1 MAEWVNRSCLKCG
14 WDIETRFCALSLLD
28 DVMRKVR
35 VNTRLKLPVTAA
47 TTCIAAKLNDEQQ
60 QQGMNP
66 APYIIHQ
73 ANLDLS
79 AKEINRM
86 ELLLLQKLNWNPQPC
101 VALPV
106 LQMMMALVTISSS
119 LHQQD
124 GFNCESFLMLLLEIQ
139 LRLLY
144 LLMMQA
150 ESTEFRP
157 SVLALSV
164 VYFHLDWNGNE
175 ELKKQLLQ
183 LFQKLLKISDTE
195 LEESMNFCYPIIGY
209 YFHDLIPAC
218 SGYGGEKS
226 FEGHEEGF
234 PTLYDRL
241 IFDLIY
247 SSDLYEDLRSQDL
260 PNRSKRRESSED
272 GKKRRNSAETLRSK
286 SSRKRNKSKKKKNSK
301 NAKEKGEKEIF
312 PI

>member
-28 DVMRKVR
+28 DVMRK
-35 VNTRLKLPVTAA
+35 
-47 TTCIAAKLNDEQQ
+47 
-60 QQGMNP
+60 GMNP

-119 LHQQD
+119 LHQED

-183 LFQKLLKISDTE
+183 LFQKLLKANYFHCLDQDKLISDKE
-195 LEESMNFCYPIIGY
+195 IEESMNFCYPIIGY

-226 FEGHEEGF
+226 YQGHQENL

-260 PNRSKRRESSED
+260 PNKSKIKESSED

-312 PI
+312 PV

>member
-1 MAEWVNRSCLKCG
+1 MVEERSNEKDFCAQDRLEMAEWVNRSCLKCG

-35 VNTRLKLPVTAA
+35 
-47 TTCIAAKLNDEQQ
+47 
-60 QQGMNP
+60 GMNP

-119 LHQQD
+119 LHQED

-164 VYFHLDWNGNE
+164 
-175 ELKKQLLQ
+175 
-183 LFQKLLKISDTE
+183 ISDTE

-218 SGYGGEKS
+218 RGYGGEKS

-260 PNRSKRRESSED
+260 PNRSKTKESSED